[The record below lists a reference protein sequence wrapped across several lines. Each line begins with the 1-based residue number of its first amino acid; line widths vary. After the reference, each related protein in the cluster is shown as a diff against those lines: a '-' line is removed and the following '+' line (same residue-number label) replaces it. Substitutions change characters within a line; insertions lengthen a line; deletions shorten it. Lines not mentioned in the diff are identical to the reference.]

1 MARQPRLTV
10 AGEAHLLL
18 QTGHNRQP
26 VFLDA
31 DDQAHYLADLR
42 EVSRAH
48 GVAVHAYVLL
58 SDRVCLLVTPAEA
71 GSLSRAM
78 QALGRRHVPWH
89 NQRHQRSGTLWEGRF
104 RTCVVESPARLLAAM
119 CHVERLP
126 LEPGMAPDLLAHAC
140 SSAAHHLGRR
150 RDPLVTDPAPY
161 WALGNTPFDREAQYQ
176 HLLAQEPRAEDTRQI
191 EAALLK
197 GGVWGSEA
205 FVARL
210 QVQIDRPLTARPRGR
225 PRKTAGVAAD

>member
-1 MARQPRLTV
+1 MARQSRLTI

-42 EVSRAH
+42 EVSRSH
-48 GVAVHAYVLL
+48 GVAVHAYALL
-58 SDRVCLLVTPAEA
+58 PDRVCLLATPAEA

-119 CHVERLP
+119 CHVERLS
-126 LEPGMAPDLLAHAC
+126 LEPGMAPELLAQAC

-176 HLLAQEPRAEDTRQI
+176 QLLAQEPPADDTRQI
-191 EAALLK
+191 DAALRK
-197 GGVWGSEA
+197 GGVWGSDT

-210 QVQIDRPLTARPRGR
+210 QAQTARPLVARPRGR
-225 PRKTAGVAAD
+225 PRKSAAAAAE

>member
-18 QTGHNRQP
+18 QVGHNHQT

-31 DDQAHYLADLR
+31 DDHAHYLADLR

-48 GVAVHAYVLL
+48 GVAVHAYALL
-58 SDRVCLLVTPAEA
+58 ADRVCLLATPAQA
-71 GSLSRAM
+71 DSLSRAM

-104 RTCVVESPARLLAAM
+104 RTCVVESPDRVLDAM

-126 LEPGMAPDLLAHAC
+126 LEPGMAPELLVQAC
-140 SSAAHHLGRR
+140 SSAAHHLGHR
-150 RDPLVTDPAPY
+150 RDPLLVDPAPY

-176 HLLAQEPRAEDTRQI
+176 RLLEQEPRAETRRQI
-191 EAALLK
+191 EAALRK
-197 GGVWGSEA
+197 GGVWGSA
-205 FVARL
+205 DFVARL
-210 QVQIDRPLTARPRGR
+210 QAMVARPLVARPRGR
-225 PRKTAGVAAD
+225 PRKPVPAEAA